1 MMMMMIMMVVDGS
14 DGDGYDGSNDD
25 DDNDDGDF
33 FPPTSSRYISER
45 CTLGSDGPDG
55 PIWNGL
61 AS

>member
-1 MMMMMIMMVVDGS
+1 MMVVDGS
-14 DGDGYDGSNDD
+14 DGNGYDGSNDD

-33 FPPTSSRYISER
+33 FPPTSSRDISER
-45 CTLGSDGPDG
+45 CTQGLDGPDG